1 MISLPHRR
9 RFLHLCATG
18 LGSATLPTLAE
29 GQRPA
34 SESEKSP
41 AELITPEAR
50 TAIDR
55 GLTFLTRKQVK
66 SGKLAGA
73 FGTSGYAAG
82 TAVTGL
88 GGLAFMCS
96 GSVPGDGPYGSYVDA
111 CVDYLIRNTAES
123 GYIAVPGGYD
133 NMYGHGFATLFLS
146 ESYGVSQKPE
156 LGEKLKKAVALIVRC
171 QNNQGAVSYTHLTLP
186 TKRIV

>member
-88 GGLAFMCS
+88 GGLGKRPQLGFL
-96 GSVPGDGPYGSYVDA
+96 GTGVPRPF
-111 CVDYLIRNTAES
+111 
-123 GYIAVPGGYD
+123 PG
-133 NMYGHGFATLFLS
+133 NRQEM
-146 ESYGVSQKPE
+146 EE
-156 LGEKLKKAVALIVRC
+156 
-171 QNNQGAVSYTHLTLP
+171 
-186 TKRIV
+186 